1 MQKTRG
7 LVTAVCLVAVLGAGA
22 GAWAL
27 LDGGAGSPAP
37 ASAAADARDTASR
50 TGGTAPVVQGD
61 LTDSKVFAG
70 VLGYGAA
77 TGVPGA
83 ANGTL
88 TWLPKAGQVV
98 HRDEPLYAVNERA
111 VRSMHGTVPLW
122 RSLQRGTE
130 GTDVRQLTANL
141 AALGY
146 DVAEDDTF
154 GPRTQRAV
162 ERWQRDRGQTVT
174 GVLTSDDIAFVDGD
188 VRVGTVTGKLGQP
201 ADGDVLEV
209 TSTARVVTAT
219 VPERDAARLAVGTA
233 VDVRVNGTGKALP
246 GKVSDV
252 RPTATQDGAGGTG
265 RSGGSGGSGTTDVE
279 VSFDA
284 GGTEL
289 PAAATAQLVAK
300 GRTERDVTS
309 VPVSALVAGTGER
322 GGYAVDVVRRDG
334 TTKRVPVEVG
344 FVADGR
350 AAVTGG
356 VSAGDDVVVPR

>member
-27 LDGGAGSPAP
+27 LDGGAGAPAP
-37 ASAAADARDTASR
+37 ASAAADDRGTAPG

-98 HRDEPLYAVNERA
+98 HRDEPLYAVDERA

-122 RSLQRGTE
+122 RSLQRGLE

-162 ERWQRDRGQTVT
+162 EQWQRDRGHTVT

-188 VRVGTVTGKLGQP
+188 VRVGAVTGRLGQP
-201 ADGDVLEV
+201 ANGDVLEV

-219 VPERDAARLAVGTA
+219 VPDRDAARLAVGTA
-233 VDVRVNGTGKALP
+233 VDVRVNGTGKALR

-252 RPTATQDGAGGTG
+252 RPAAGTDGTGGTG
-265 RSGGSGGSGTTDVE
+265 GTGTTDVE

-300 GRTERDVTS
+300 GRTERGVTS